1 MQELK
6 NDEQTSHKGEKGE
19 RGVCWS
25 AGCLSMEKKEWP
37 LVNYRQNQQLLRNS
51 SWTHHKDIPSPQN

>member
-19 RGVCWS
+19 RGVCW
-25 AGCLSMEKKEWP
+25 CLSMGKKEWP
-37 LVNYRQNQQLLRNS
+37 LVNPTGKISNY
-51 SWTHHKDIPSPQN
+51 